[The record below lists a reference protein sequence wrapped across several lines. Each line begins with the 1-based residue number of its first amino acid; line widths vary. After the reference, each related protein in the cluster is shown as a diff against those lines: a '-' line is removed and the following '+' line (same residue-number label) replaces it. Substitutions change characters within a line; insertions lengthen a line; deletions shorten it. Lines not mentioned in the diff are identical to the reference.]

1 MVIMFVVNRNSGY
14 WLSYIISF
22 SQGIEKIAW
31 DNSGE
36 RLAVSFKGGDD
47 VYRGLIAIYDTRRT
61 PLISTS
67 LM

>member
-1 MVIMFVVNRNSGY
+1 L
-14 WLSYIISF
+14 LSNIILF

-31 DNSGE
+31 DSSGE

-47 VYRGLIAIYDTRRT
+47 VYDGLIAVYDTRRT